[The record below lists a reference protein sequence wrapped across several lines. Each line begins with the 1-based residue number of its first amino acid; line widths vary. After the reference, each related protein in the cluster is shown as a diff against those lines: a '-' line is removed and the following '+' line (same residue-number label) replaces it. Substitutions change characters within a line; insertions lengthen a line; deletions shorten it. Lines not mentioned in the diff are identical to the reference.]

1 MRHWIYSLL
10 SLPVVC
16 IYDDSIIIKPEVEI
30 LSLDGTRKAVVF
42 TAAWGG
48 GAGGKSHSVAVLNSS
63 VPLDES
69 VYRGDRTVIAVRCC
83 DSIDVNMLN
92 DSMLHVSYIKE
103 GEYAVYRV
111 VEKWDGI
118 SIDYDEIETTAA
130 TPTLHVP

>member
-1 MRHWIYSLL
+1 M
-10 SLPVVC
+10 
-16 IYDDSIIIKPEVEI
+16 EI
-30 LSLDGTRKAVVF
+30 LSPDGPCKAVVF

-48 GAGGKSHSVAVLNSS
+48 GASEKSHSIAVLNSS
-63 VPLDES
+63 DPLDES

-83 DSIDVNMLN
+83 DSIDVNRLN